1 MNLLESICAHRKYR
15 NAVVSAVIVAAV
27 MVALWLCAVL
37 LGAGLTSGG
46 PDARLSLEAASN
58 WEELVVGRSG
68 GHDLTP
74 TPIRQDCHYYN
85 CFNVYRCGRNGNQR
99 LSVYVYPLAR
109 YVDEERVAIK
119 PMSREFYEVLDTII
133 NSEYHTASPEE
144 ACVLVPPIDTLNENS
159 LRRDKIGQAL
169 AMLPHWAEGENHL
182 LFNMLPGTPPQFDT
196 SLGVAR
202 GKAMVA
208 GGGYSTL
215 TYRRGYD
222 ISIPVYNPAHQSE
235 PVGRKLVHDRRFR
248 VVSSQVNIHRDYRE
262 DLEAQVE
269 QAKIAGTTDDLL
281 VLGKCGHD
289 TNLTQR
295 CRGDQRYQYPEVLRE
310 AKFCLVVRGGRLGQ
324 SALYDVMRAGCVP
337 VVVADGYQMP
347 FSEVIDWREA
357 AVQVYEEDLSEVVHI
372 LKREVSEERLA
383 EMQQQVLW
391 LYEQYFSTVREIT
404 LTTLKILNDRVFPAH
419 ARPLNLWNT
428 RPRPAAVQNPLF
440 LPLTAPASE
449 GFTAVILTYDRLES
463 LFQVIQMMAQVPS
476 LSKVLVVWNNQKK
489 PPPQASLWP
498 KISVPL
504 KVVQTRENKLSNRFY
519 PYEEIETECILAID
533 DDINMMTAD
542 ELEFGYQV
550 WREFPDR
557 IVGFPSR
564 NVLWS
569 NDSHSWKYD
578 SEWTNEVSMVLT
590 GLAFYHKYW
599 SYVYTTQLPGDIK
612 SWVDTNMNCEDIAM
626 NFLVSNLTGKAPIKV
641 TPRKKFKCGEC
652 TSGDLSANEAHM
664 VERSQCVRH
673 FSRVFGTMPLKT
685 VEFRADP
692 VLFMDNFPKKLKLY
706 DDMGSL

>member
-1 MNLLESICAHRKYR
+1 MVTILPDAVCGHKYR
-15 NAVVSAVIVAAV
+15 NAVVSTVIVVVV
-27 MVALWLCAVL
+27 MVVLRLCAQMV
-37 LGAGLTSGG
+37 GVGLASGG
-46 PDARLSLEAASN
+46 SDARVSLEAASH
-58 WEELVVGRSG
+58 WEELVVGG
-68 GHDLTP
+68 GGQQQP
-74 TPIRQDCHYYN
+74 TPSRHNCHYYN

-109 YVDEERVAIK
+109 YVDEEHVAIK
-119 PMSREFYEVLDTII
+119 PMSREFFEVLDTVL
-133 NSEYHTASPEE
+133 NSEYHTANPEE

-169 AMLPHWAEGENHL
+169 SMLPYWAEGENHL

-196 SLGVAR
+196 SLGVGR

-208 GGGYSTL
+208 GGVL
-215 TYRRGYD
+215 V
-222 ISIPVYNPAHQSE
+222 PHNE
-235 PVGRKLVHDRRFR
+235 PLGRKPGSERKWL

-262 DLEAQVE
+262 DLEAQVTQVMAE
-269 QAKIAGTTDDLL
+269 GSHSDLL
-281 VLGKCGHD
+281 VLEKCGPD
-289 TNLTQR
+289 VNLTQR
-295 CRGDQRYQYPEVLRE
+295 CRGDQMYPYPGILRE

-324 SALYDVMRAGCVP
+324 SVLYDAMRAGCVP
-337 VVVADGYQMP
+337 VIVADGYQMP

-357 AVQVYEEDLSEVVHI
+357 SVQVYEEDLPEVMNI
-372 LKREVSEERLA
+372 LRRDVSVERQG
-383 EMQQQVLW
+383 EMQRQVLW
-391 LYEQYFSTVREIT
+391 LYEQYFATMKDIT

-419 ARPLNLWNT
+419 AQPLSLWNT
-428 RPRPAAVQNPLF
+428 RPRPSAVANPLF

-449 GFTAVILTYDRLES
+449 GFTAVILTYDRLDS

-476 LSKVLVVWNNQKK
+476 LSKVLVVWNNQRK

-498 KISVPL
+498 KINVPL

-550 WREFPDR
+550 WREFSDR
-557 IVGFPSR
+557 IVGFR
-564 NVLWS
+564 L
-569 NDSHSWKYD
+569 YD

-673 FSRVFGTMPLKT
+673 FTRVFGTMPLKT